1 MKYLS
6 AAAFKLFPTNQ
17 KQIFTGADNHNTQHK
32 NKNENENEKKSSIPM
47 NGTKRKMGDAKKKSI
62 AAEWPII
69 KPKTNLRINRLKETD
84 LFTVCFLSPKFFHY
98 HSSNSDS
105 SVLCCFNLF
114 CSIFCIY
121 V

>member
-1 MKYLS
+1 MKYLF
-6 AAAFKLFPTNQ
+6 AAAFCSIKLFPTIQ
-17 KQIFTGADNHNTQHK
+17 KQAFTGAENHNTLRK
-32 NKNENENEKKSSIPM
+32 NKKKSSIPM

-84 LFTVCFLSPKFFHY
+84 LFTVCFLPPKFFHY

-105 SVLCCFNLF
+105 SVLCCFNRFCRIILF
-114 CSIFCIY
+114 SA
-121 V
+121 